1 MCLDDQILNTY
12 VDGQLEEP
20 WKSQVEEHLS
30 YCVSCRKRCESLM
43 ELSNRVKDAALSESE
58 IDTRKD
64 RVMSVLEKNYLNKK
78 KSSFKSKI
86 LKFTFPQFAFT
97 TAAAFVIVFVGSF
110 ALGSNSRRSDII
122 PVPEIGYSVDINNIT
137 PVRTSDNSTTTR
149 SLESYSLDEI
159 LKNLDARGYDVDI
172 RLKSIQ
178 PVSFGTAEDETQVI
192 EVVEVIEITPEEVI
206 PEEVIPE
213 EVPAEELPVE
223 EAPVEEIPVE
233 ELPVEELPVE
243 EIPVEEIPAE
253 EVIVNE

>member
-12 VDGQLEEP
+12 VDGELEEP

-30 YCVSCRKRCESLM
+30 YCNSCRNRCASLK
-43 ELSNRVKDAALSESE
+43 ELSDRVKDAALSQSE

-78 KSSFKSKI
+78 KGLFRNRI
-86 LKFTFPQFAFT
+86 FKFTFPQMAIG

-110 ALGSNSRRSDII
+110 ALGSRSGKSDII
-122 PVPEIGYSVDINNIT
+122 PVPEIGYAVDINNIT
-137 PVRTSDNSTTTR
+137 PVRASDNATTAK

-178 PVSFGTAEDETQVI
+178 PVTFEPVVETTTGDVEPGEVDSGDVVEVD
-192 EVVEVIEITPEEVI
+192 EVVEPVEVVVPVIE
-206 PEEVIPE
+206 
-213 EVPAEELPVE
+213 
-223 EAPVEEIPVE
+223 
-233 ELPVEELPVE
+233 
-243 EIPVEEIPAE
+243 
-253 EVIVNE
+253 

>member
-12 VDGQLEEP
+12 VDGELEEP

-30 YCVSCRKRCESLM
+30 YCVSCRNRCNSLR
-43 ELSNRVKDAALSESE
+43 ELSNRIKDAELSQSE
-58 IDTRKD
+58 IESRKD

-78 KSSFKSKI
+78 KGLFRNRT
-86 LKFTFPQFAFT
+86 LRFTFPQFAIG

-110 ALGSNSRRSDII
+110 ALGSRSTKSDII

-137 PVRTSDNSTTTR
+137 PVRASDNATTAK

-178 PVSFGTAEDETQVI
+178 PVNFEEPAAEESS
-192 EVVEVIEITPEEVI
+192 EAVVEVVTE
-206 PEEVIPE
+206 
-213 EVPAEELPVE
+213 
-223 EAPVEEIPVE
+223 
-233 ELPVEELPVE
+233 
-243 EIPVEEIPAE
+243 
-253 EVIVNE
+253 